1 MTGDPLLI
9 SVVIAALIFDFTN
22 GFHDTA
28 NAVATSVSTRA
39 LGPRAAVTIA
49 SLMNF
54 AGAFTSTAVA
64 TTIGTGIVAI
74 GGHLRLEV
82 LLMAVVGAT
91 TWNLITWYL
100 ALPSSSSYALIGGLV
115 GAQLVAVGTDGVRW
129 SEVLRRVL
137 IPATTA
143 PLLGFVG
150 AYVLLVALLWA
161 LRNAHASV
169 VNRQLRL
176 AQIGVGGLMAFA
188 HGANDAQKTMGVIA
202 LAVTTSLGETRFS
215 VPTWVIIASATA
227 LAAGTYSG
235 GWRIMRT
242 LGYRVFRIEPAH
254 GFAAQAAAT
263 GLLLLTARAGLPVS
277 TTGVITGSVFGAGAG
292 ARARHI
298 SWRLALEI
306 GLGWVLTLPA
316 AGLIAAAIYLP
327 LRLFG

>member
-1 MTGDPLLI
+1 VSGGPLLV
-9 SVVIAALIFDFTN
+9 SVVVAALVFDFTN

-91 TWNLITWYL
+91 AWNLVTWYL
-100 ALPSSSSYALIGGLV
+100 ALPSSSSYALIGGLL
-115 GAQLVAVGTDGVRW
+115 GAQLVAEGSDGVRW
-129 SEVLRRVL
+129 DEVARKVL
-137 IPATTA
+137 VPATAA
-143 PLLGFVG
+143 PLLGFAA
-150 AYVLLVALLWA
+150 AYVVLVGLLWA
-161 LRNAHASV
+161 LRNVHASV
-169 VNRQLRL
+169 ANRQLRI
-176 AQIGVGGLMAFA
+176 AQIGVGSLMAFA

-202 LAVTTSLGETRFS
+202 LAVATSSGQAGFT
-215 VPTWVIIASATA
+215 VPTWVIVASATA

-263 GLLLLTARAGLPVS
+263 GLLLVTAGAGLPVS
-277 TTGVITGSVFGAGAG
+277 TTGVIAGSVFGAGAG
-292 ARARHI
+292 ARVRHI

-306 GLGWVLTLPA
+306 ALGWVLTLPA
-316 AGLIAAAIYLP
+316 AAAIAAVIYLP
-327 LRLFG
+327 LRVFG